1 MEETHNL
8 RVERIE
14 PLVAP
19 AELRATLPLSD
30 RSAQFIAQTRRAIE
44 AILEGRDGRRLA
56 IVGPCS
62 IHDPKAALEYARRL
76 APLRERLA
84 DRLLI
89 CMRVYF
95 EKPRTTVG
103 WKGLINDP
111 HMDGRCDVATG
122 LLRARALLLQLAD
135 MGMPTAT
142 ETLDPVSPQYL
153 SDLISWTAIGARTTE
168 SQTHRE
174 MASGLS
180 MPVGFKNGTDGGL
193 TVALNAMQASRA
205 SHSFIGIDEAGQ
217 VGVVRTAGNHATH
230 VVLRGGSGGPNYCE
244 TDVRAAAER
253 LGAAGLRPRVR
264 IGTGRRFLWLGAL
277 YAVLRM
283 GLEVWRGD
291 AVRGLW
297 FGGTLSTSQLL
308 SGGLL
313 ILVVFLWRRA
323 DHSGGG
329 ATGGPRPPSC
339 SIKNESVSNTSGG
352 VARSVG
358 AVPARN
364 TSCSGSS
371 MPS

>member
-253 LGAAGLRPRVR
+253 LGAAGLSPRVLIDCSHANSSKR
-264 IGTGRRFLWLGAL
+264 HENQPRVLEDVAQQLERGGQAILGVMLESHLVAGRQDYRPGEPLTYGQSITDACIDFPTTELAL
-277 YAVLRM
+277 ERL
-283 GLEVWRGD
+283 
-291 AVRGLW
+291 
-297 FGGTLSTSQLL
+297 
-308 SGGLL
+308 
-313 ILVVFLWRRA
+313 
-323 DHSGGG
+323 
-329 ATGGPRPPSC
+329 
-339 SIKNESVSNTSGG
+339 
-352 VARSVG
+352 AR
-358 AVPARN
+358 AVPAPTRAGR
-364 TSCSGSS
+364 TAVTDL
-371 MPS
+371 

>member
-30 RSAQFIAQTRRAIE
+30 RSAQFIAHTRRAIE

-76 APLRERLA
+76 APLRERLS

-111 HMDGRCDVATG
+111 HMDGRCDVAAG
-122 LLRARALLLQLAD
+122 MLRARALLLQLAD
-135 MGMPTAT
+135 MGMPAAT

-205 SHSFIGIDEAGQ
+205 PHSFIGIDEAGQ

-253 LGAAGLRPRVR
+253 LGAAGLSPRVLIDCSHANSSKR
-264 IGTGRRFLWLGAL
+264 HENQPRVLDDVAQQLERGGQAILGVMLESHLVAGRQDYRPGEPLTYGQSITDACIDFPTTELAL
-277 YAVLRM
+277 ERL
-283 GLEVWRGD
+283 
-291 AVRGLW
+291 
-297 FGGTLSTSQLL
+297 
-308 SGGLL
+308 
-313 ILVVFLWRRA
+313 
-323 DHSGGG
+323 
-329 ATGGPRPPSC
+329 
-339 SIKNESVSNTSGG
+339 
-352 VARSVG
+352 AR
-358 AVPARN
+358 AVPAPTRAAR
-364 TSCSGSS
+364 TAVTDL
-371 MPS
+371 

>member
-253 LGAAGLRPRVR
+253 LGAAGLSPRVLIDCSHANSSKR
-264 IGTGRRFLWLGAL
+264 HENPPRVLEDVAQQLERGGQAILGVMLESHLVAGRQDYRPGEPLTYGQSITDACIDFPTTELAL
-277 YAVLRM
+277 ERL
-283 GLEVWRGD
+283 
-291 AVRGLW
+291 
-297 FGGTLSTSQLL
+297 
-308 SGGLL
+308 
-313 ILVVFLWRRA
+313 
-323 DHSGGG
+323 
-329 ATGGPRPPSC
+329 
-339 SIKNESVSNTSGG
+339 
-352 VARSVG
+352 AR
-358 AVPARN
+358 AVPAPTRAGR
-364 TSCSGSS
+364 TAVTDL
-371 MPS
+371 

>member
-253 LGAAGLRPRVR
+253 LGAAGLSPRVLIDCSHANSSKR
-264 IGTGRRFLWLGAL
+264 HENQPRVLEDVAQQLERGGQAILGVMLESHLVAGRQDYRPGEPLTYGQSIPDACIDFPTTELAL
-277 YAVLRM
+277 ERL
-283 GLEVWRGD
+283 
-291 AVRGLW
+291 
-297 FGGTLSTSQLL
+297 
-308 SGGLL
+308 
-313 ILVVFLWRRA
+313 
-323 DHSGGG
+323 
-329 ATGGPRPPSC
+329 
-339 SIKNESVSNTSGG
+339 
-352 VARSVG
+352 AR
-358 AVPARN
+358 AVPAPTRAGR
-364 TSCSGSS
+364 TAVTDL
-371 MPS
+371 